1 MGSKDSKPV
10 DEDEDNEERVISR
23 RSTDGNGGTHDIISV
38 ELLEHEAEQQA
49 THLRSLLARLARHPS
64 ARDDD
69 ASFLKFHARTG
80 QASRTRAP
88 SSDPSI
94 AAALGRSGSGSG
106 SGRNLL
112 AHALGEEI
120 CVAEDAASAI
130 PEETST
136 TQAKTVRRRLHIRL
150 SRALSVKGPG
160 DKIPLKKKKE
170 RRATALDLKLQ
181 ARLAEV
187 NAAEKARK
195 REKVLRRKAKK
206 ESKEKKGKKEK
217 RGT

>member
-1 MGSKDSKPV
+1 M
-10 DEDEDNEERVISR
+10 
-23 RSTDGNGGTHDIISV
+23 
-38 ELLEHEAEQQA
+38 
-49 THLRSLLARLARHPS
+49 
-64 ARDDD
+64 
-69 ASFLKFHARTG
+69 
-80 QASRTRAP
+80 
-88 SSDPSI
+88 
-94 AAALGRSGSGSG
+94 
-106 SGRNLL
+106 
-112 AHALGEEI
+112 
-120 CVAEDAASAI
+120 
-130 PEETST
+130 
-136 TQAKTVRRRLHIRL
+136 HIRL